1 MAANDIYINPGAEVA
16 FQSAAGDVLMTVD
29 GGVTAG
35 DGRKSNLWT
44 IAATYATDR
53 PTRYRWTCKAFWQN
67 PALVGETLDIY
78 LAEANFDGEFDGGV
92 GDGDAAFTDEDA
104 LRNMTPVG
112 RVMVTHAT
120 EEQEYASGVVEITS
134 NKAVLVVWNTS
145 AGGAMH
151 ATATNFEFKI
161 MPIPSNLQ
169 S

>member
-16 FQSAAGDVLMTVD
+16 FQSAGGNVLMTVD
-29 GGVTAG
+29 DGVTAG
-35 DGRKSNLWT
+35 DGHASALWT
-44 IAATYATDR
+44 ISANYTDDR
-53 PTRYRWTCKAFWQN
+53 PIRYRWTCKAFWVN

-78 LAEANFDGEFDGGV
+78 MAEANADGEFDGGV
-92 GDGDAAFTDEDA
+92 SAGDAAFTDEDG

-120 EEQEYASGVVEITS
+120 EEQEYASGVVELTS
-134 NKAVLVVWNTS
+134 NKCVLVVWNTS
-145 AGGAMH
+145 AGGTMH